1 MSKMVEFIG
10 RISMSILNVQKVLN
24 NNVLIAKHESYGE
37 VVLIGKGI
45 GFNRKK
51 GDPIQND
58 IAEKM
63 FVLKGEKEQE
73 QYKNLLPLLND
84 DMSNVIIS
92 AIELIRERTNSF
104 LNEHIHIALTDHIL
118 FAINRLMRGMEVRNP
133 FLVET
138 RTLYPFEYE
147 IAREVVSMINE
158 MTEVYLPEGEVGF
171 IALHIHSA
179 MMNKDL
185 SEVNQ
190 HSQLIGRLTN
200 MIEQQL
206 NVDINKESV
215 DYMRLIRHIRYTI
228 ERVLRGERV
237 EEPEKIAK
245 LLKEEY
251 PLCYNLSWKL
261 IKMMQQTL
269 QKPVYDAEA
278 VYLTMHLQRI
288 QNKVK

>member
-1 MSKMVEFIG
+1 MATLIVK
-10 RISMSILNVQKVLN
+10 KVLN
-24 NNVLIAKHESYGE
+24 NNVVIAVHDSYDE

-45 GFNRKK
+45 GFNRTK
-51 GDPIQND
+51 GEALQND

-73 QYKNLLPLLND
+73 QYKKLLPHLND
-84 DMSNVIIS
+84 ETLSVIIS

-118 FAINRLMRGMEVRNP
+118 FAINRLMRGLEIRNP
-133 FLVET
+133 FLIET
-138 RTLYPFEYE
+138 RALYPFEYE
-147 IAREVVSMINE
+147 IAREVVDMINIE
-158 MTEVYLPEGEVGF
+158 ADVKLPEGEIGF

-179 MMNKDL
+179 MTNKDL

-190 HSQLIGRLTN
+190 HSQLIVKLTQ
-200 MIEQQL
+200 MIEEQL
-206 NVDINKESV
+206 EVELKKDSV
-215 DYMRLIRHIRYTI
+215 DYMRLVRHLRYTI
-228 ERVLRGERV
+228 ERVLKGEQV
-237 EEPEKIAK
+237 EEPDKIAK

-261 IKMMQQTL
+261 IKVMQQTL
-269 QKPVYDAEA
+269 WKPVYDAEA

-288 QNKVK
+288 QTKIK

>member
-1 MSKMVEFIG
+1 
-10 RISMSILNVQKVLN
+10 MSILNVKKVLN
-24 NNVLIAKHESYGE
+24 NNVLIAEHAAYGE

-73 QYKNLLPLLND
+73 QYKNLLPFLND
-84 DMSNVIIS
+84 DMSSIIIS

-118 FAINRLMRGMEVRNP
+118 FAINRLMRGMEIRNP

-147 IAREVVSMINE
+147 VAREVVELINDH
-158 MTEVYLPEGEVGF
+158 TEVNLPEGEVGF

-185 SEVNQ
+185 SEINQ
-190 HSQLIGRLTN
+190 HSQLIARLTG

-206 NVDINKESV
+206 EVNIDRDSI
-215 DYMRLIRHIRYTI
+215 DYVRLVRHIRYTI
-228 ERVLRGERV
+228 ERVLKGERV
-237 EEPEKIAK
+237 EEPEKIAN

-269 QKPVYDAEA
+269 KKPVYDAEA

-288 QNKVK
+288 QSKVK

>member
-10 RISMSILNVQKVLN
+10 RISMSILNVQKILN

>member
-1 MSKMVEFIG
+1 
-10 RISMSILNVQKVLN
+10 MSILNVKKVLN
-24 NNVLIAKHESYGE
+24 NNVLIADHAAYGE

-73 QYKNLLPLLND
+73 QYKNLLPFLND
-84 DMSNVIIS
+84 DMSSIIIS

-118 FAINRLMRGMEVRNP
+118 FAINRLMRGMEIRNP

-147 IAREVVSMINE
+147 VAREVVELINDH
-158 MTEVYLPEGEVGF
+158 TEVNLPEGEIGF

-185 SEVNQ
+185 SEINQ
-190 HSQLIGRLTN
+190 HSQLIARLTG

-206 NVDINKESV
+206 EVNIDRDSI
-215 DYMRLIRHIRYTI
+215 DYVRLVRHIRYTI
-228 ERVLRGERV
+228 ERVLKGERV
-237 EEPEKIAK
+237 EEPEKIAN

-269 QKPVYDAEA
+269 KKPVYDAET

-288 QNKVK
+288 QSKVK